1 LPVATWD
8 THGNC
13 RLLTGVDAPNSTL
26 HLGQALADAQ
36 AMRPDLVLRPAD
48 PEADAAFLERLA
60 LWASRF
66 TPLAAADAPE
76 MAAQSQTRALPM
88 P

>member
-1 LPVATWD
+1 
-8 THGNC
+8 
-13 RLLTGVDAPNSTL
+13 
-26 HLGQALADAQ
+26 
-36 AMRPDLVLRPAD
+36 MRPDLVPRPAD
-48 PEADAAFLERLA
+48 PEADAFLERLA
-60 LWASRF
+60 LWALRF